1 MQKTAAELALLVNG
15 TIDGDPEAL
24 IDRPDKIEEAG
35 PGSISFLGNMRYEP
49 FVYQTEAAA
58 LLVPRDF
65 VPKKAY
71 RATLIRVDEVYTAV
85 STLLAAFNVDIG
97 PTTAGVR
104 SPQSSVAASAQL
116 EASVSVGRFSV
127 VEEGTLI
134 GAGSIIMDQVFIGP
148 DCRIGRNCRFYPG
161 VRIMH
166 GSIIGD
172 NCVIHSNTV
181 IGGDGFGFAPR
192 EDGTYTKVPQVGNVI
207 LENDVEIGTNCSID
221 RATMGS
227 TVIRR
232 GVKLDNLIQ
241 IGHNVEIGADTVIA
255 SQAGVAGST
264 KIGASCK
271 IGGQAGFAGHL
282 TIAANSSFQAQSG
295 IAGSVKEEG
304 GKYFGSPAID
314 YGNFVRSSIVFKQL
328 PDLARKVAKLI
339 KRAEQQD
346 K

>member
-15 TIDGDPEAL
+15 TVDGDPDVL
-24 IDRPDKIEEAG
+24 ITRPDKIEEAG
-35 PGSISFLGNMRYEP
+35 PGSISFLGNMRYES
-49 FVYQTEAAA
+49 FVYDTPAAA

-65 VPKKAY
+65 TPRKQY
-71 RATLIRVDEVYTAV
+71 RPTLIRVDEVYTAV
-85 STLLAAFNVDIG
+85 SLLLAAFNVDIG
-97 PTTAGVR
+97 GGISGER
-104 SPQSSVAASAQL
+104 SAQSSIAKSAKL
-116 EASVSVGRFSV
+116 ATSVSVGRFSII
-127 VEEGTLI
+127 ESGTTI
-134 GAGSIIMDQVFIGP
+134 GAGSTVMDQVFIGP
-148 DCRIGRNCRFYPG
+148 DCEIGQNCRFYPG

-166 GSIIGD
+166 GTIIGD

-181 IGGDGFGFAPR
+181 VGGDGFGFAPR
-192 EDGTYTKVPQVGNVI
+192 EDGSYTKVPQVGNVV
-207 LENDVEIGTNCSID
+207 LEGDVEIGNNCSID

-255 SQAGVAGST
+255 SQAGIAGST

-295 IAGSVKEEG
+295 IAGSIKEEG

-314 YGNFVRSSIVFKQL
+314 YGNFVRSSIVFKKL
-328 PDLARKVAKLI
+328 PELARNVARLL
-339 KRAEQQD
+339 KRAEQRD
-346 K
+346 S